1 MCMHVIWDDA
11 GTTSYVLRAMYTL
24 ASLDHES
31 APLVDRTK
39 TPCRQRD
46 VVQLE
51 PLAELLTR
59 GSELTSRSQLCE
71 VKRRVGREQGP
82 GSGCRVVRRT
92 SGLNFK
98 IGYAIG
104 SGQFI

>member
-59 GSELTSRSQLCE
+59 GRVDVGRSCE

-104 SGQFI
+104 SAQFI

>member
-11 GTTSYVLRAMYTL
+11 GTTSYVLRAMYTQ

-59 GSELTSRSQLCE
+59 GSELTSVAALRSKTAC
-71 VKRRVGREQGP
+71 RPTAGTRVGVP
-82 GSGCRVVRRT
+82 GGEEDLGTELQNRLT
-92 SGLNFK
+92 
-98 IGYAIG
+98 
-104 SGQFI
+104 QFI